1 MNKKLLMLGLTTLL
15 LTGCGSDTEV
25 GKVQLPPKQSGTL
38 VPIPNTLT
46 TIKNIYIEY
55 QFKFEVRTAAADFE
69 PKGIIP
75 GVQSPMVP
83 LDADDSQMQSLGF
96 TTHISIDGEEALL
109 VYNDSSLKFKVGD
122 KTLFLN
128 DTPGIQMVDAPIY
141 NNSTIYVPIIP
152 ILDALKIDYEINGPD
167 LTIGGMYTD
176 DAGDTRNN
184 TEPE

>member
-1 MNKKLLMLGLTTLL
+1 MNKKILMLGLTALL
-15 LTGCGSDTEV
+15 LTGCGSGDKV
-25 GKVQLPPKQSGTL
+25 GPIDVPAKQSGNL
-38 VPIPNTLT
+38 LPIPSTLT

-69 PKGIIP
+69 PKGIVP

-83 LDADDSQMQSLGF
+83 LDEDDSQMQSLGF
-96 TTHISIDGEEALL
+96 TTHISNDGEEALL
-109 VYNDSSLKFKVGD
+109 IYNDSSLKFKVGD

-152 ILDALKIDYEINGPD
+152 ILDALKIDYEIVGQD

-176 DAGDTRNN
+176 DAGDTRNSG
-184 TEPE
+184 E